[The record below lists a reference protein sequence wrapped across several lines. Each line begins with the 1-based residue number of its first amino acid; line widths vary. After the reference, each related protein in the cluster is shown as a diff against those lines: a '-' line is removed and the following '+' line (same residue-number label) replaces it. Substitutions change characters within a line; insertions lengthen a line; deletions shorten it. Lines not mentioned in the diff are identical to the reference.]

1 MRDGFD
7 GFLQDDMDDWWAYQQ
22 QLESEMRQLE
32 LEGLEGPKM
41 KVQPAQERDITGT
54 FFQGYMWASYYELV
68 KAFGEPLE
76 GDGYKTRA
84 EWVLTFTV
92 PTDEPDAPEEIIATI
107 YDWKKYDEAVRDVR
121 EWNIGGRG
129 IGAVDAVVDYLN
141 YVRDMERMS
150 A

>member
-1 MRDGFD
+1 MRFNE
-7 GFLQDDMDDWWAYQQ
+7 FLQEDMDDWWAHQQ

-41 KVQPAQERDITGT
+41 KVEANRERDITGT
-54 FFQGYMWASYYELV
+54 FLQGYIWASYYELV
-68 KAFGEPLE
+68 KAFGEPLP

-84 EWVLTFTV
+84 EWVLTFTL
-92 PTDEPDAPEEIIATI
+92 PTDDPDGPEEIVATI
-107 YDWKKYDEAVRDVR
+107 YDWKKGEPVREVR
-121 EWNIGGRG
+121 EWNIGGKG
-129 IGAVDAVVDYLN
+129 SGAVDAVTDYVN